1 VSEFCQT
8 GLQGAPTEPFA
19 VSFGAVGFHD
29 PNGPDLRGSA
39 GELRAKM
46 EVLRAQHRR
55 EGWWESDQWLL
66 MRWTP
71 DGRHRSWVYKDGIV
85 DEGRWAEAIGGVPDR
100 FDVVSLASG
109 SGQWGEM
116 KLEAPALGFRGRD
129 VRSVS
134 AWVTTPTA
142 GVDDAA
148 AALREQLASCAEV
161 PGVLTGYVHVDSIPD
176 PYTAVM
182 TDSSRL
188 SADSFDVEVH
198 GYYWAVLLT
207 DGHVQ
212 RLGGSSRVK
221 REAPCWRVENL
232 SLGDRQGMLC
242 ILTESPTELD
252 PERLVAWRA
261 FLSPTLRAG
270 YPVGFEDIGQRST
283 SFHRPLHLYE
293 GPPVPEGVRFVLQF
307 DHEPTG
313 RPLPVDCA
321 DEVQDPDWPTCW
333 LYPGPDFDGERH
345 SALVE
350 AVVNAWVT
358 AGMAGQLFEVEGRL
372 HSSTAATWDTDDGG
386 TSALVWQFDPGS
398 CNPIAAIER
407 LAAAL
412 GELAGLL
419 DGAILDHLE
428 VA

>member
-1 VSEFCQT
+1 
-8 GLQGAPTEPFA
+8 
-19 VSFGAVGFHD
+19 
-29 PNGPDLRGSA
+29 
-39 GELRAKM
+39 M
-46 EVLRAQHRR
+46 EVLKAQHLR
-55 EGWWESDQWLL
+55 EGWLEWDQWLL

-71 DGRHRSWVYKDGIV
+71 DGRERSWVYKDGIV
-85 DEGRWAEAIGGVPDR
+85 DEARWAEAVEGVPDR

-116 KLEAPALGFRGRD
+116 KLEAPALGLRGRD

-207 DGHVQ
+207 DGHMQ
-212 RLGGSSRVK
+212 RLGGSSRVR
-221 REAPCWRVENL
+221 REAPCWRVESL
-232 SLGDRQGMLC
+232 SLDDRQGMLC

-252 PERLVAWRA
+252 PERLMAWRA
-261 FLSPTLRAG
+261 FLSPTRRAG
-270 YPVGFEDIGQRST
+270 YPVGLEWIGELGT
-283 SFHRPLHLYE
+283 PFHRPLHLYE

-307 DHEPTG
+307 REEPTG
-313 RPLPVDCA
+313 RPLPVDRA
-321 DEVQDPDWPTCW
+321 DDVQDPERPTCW

-345 SALVE
+345 PVLVG
-350 AVVNAWVT
+350 AVVNAWT
-358 AGMAGQLFEVEGRL
+358 AAGMAGQLFEVEGRL
-372 HSSTAATWDTDDGG
+372 HSSTAVTWDTDDRGI
-386 TSALVWQFDPGS
+386 SALVWQFDPGS
-398 CNPIAAIER
+398 CDPTMAAIER

-412 GELAGLL
+412 SELAGVLG
-419 DGAILDHLE
+419 DEVFDHLE